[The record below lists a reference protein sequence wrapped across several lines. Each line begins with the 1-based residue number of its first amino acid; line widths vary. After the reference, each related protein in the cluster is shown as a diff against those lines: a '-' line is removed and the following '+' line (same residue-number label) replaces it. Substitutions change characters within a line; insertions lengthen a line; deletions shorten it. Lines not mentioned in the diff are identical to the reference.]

1 MAMANASFIIGEEV
15 SVMVRIIVSV
25 CLPVPFAVPE
35 MEPVIKVAM
44 GEK

>member
-1 MAMANASFIIGEEV
+1 MADASFIIREEV

-44 GEK
+44 EERW